1 MSNTGNVVYLDGG
14 FLPKGEARVSVDDR
28 GFLFA
33 DGVYEVTPAYR
44 GHFFREHRHVA
55 RLQRG
60 LAALRI
66 DWDAAG
72 LGAIHQELLERNG
85 IAGEEMSIV
94 YLQVTRGA
102 APRSHAFPEPAVP
115 PTVYAYARAFR
126 RPSPERWEEGYT
138 AITTP
143 DLRWTRCDLKTVA
156 LLPCVMAQQAA
167 VDAGAQDALLVRDGM
182 ALEGAHNNL
191 FVVFGDTVVTHPAS
205 NQILHGITREVV
217 LEEARGLGLPVEER
231 AIPVEQLQCA
241 SEVFFTGTTTEVRP
255 TVRID
260 GKPVGSGKV
269 GPIARRLQEAF
280 LARVRAETG
289 VDALAGVS

>member
-1 MSNTGNVVYLDGG
+1 MSGAADIVHLDGQYVA
-14 FLPKGEARVSVDDR
+14 KGEARVSVDDR

-44 GHFFREHRHVA
+44 GRFFREGRHVA

-66 DWDAAG
+66 DWDPGELAG
-72 LGAIHQELLERNG
+72 IHRELLAHNG
-85 IAGEEMSIV
+85 LEDEEMSIV

-102 APRSHAFPEPAVP
+102 APRSHAFPDPPVR

-126 RPSPERWEEGYT
+126 RPTQERWEQGYF

-143 DLRWTRCDLKTVA
+143 DLRWARCDLKTVA

-217 LEEARGLGLPVEER
+217 LEEARALGLPVEER
-231 AIPVEQLQCA
+231 AIPVEQLLCA

-255 TVRID
+255 TVRLD
-260 GKPVGSGKV
+260 GRSVGAGKV
-269 GPIARRLQEAF
+269 GPVARRLQEAF
-280 LARVRAETG
+280 VARVQEETG
-289 VDALAGVS
+289 VATVTS